1 MMPLGLINLRAALG
15 ADAQPDPIRP
25 RTLIALRWVALAGQ
39 LAAVAGGLA
48 MGARFALAPV
58 LAVVAASAALNLW
71 LGRSGQARITGPQAL
86 GQLSFDTV

>member
-1 MMPLGLINLRAALG
+1 MPLGLINLRAALG

-48 MGARFALAPV
+48 MGAHFALDLIEGAV
-58 LAVVAASAALNLW
+58 LEDLQALAVPMLVTSSHAGDFLHRL
-71 LGRSGQARITGPQAL
+71 LLLQI
-86 GQLSFDTV
+86 